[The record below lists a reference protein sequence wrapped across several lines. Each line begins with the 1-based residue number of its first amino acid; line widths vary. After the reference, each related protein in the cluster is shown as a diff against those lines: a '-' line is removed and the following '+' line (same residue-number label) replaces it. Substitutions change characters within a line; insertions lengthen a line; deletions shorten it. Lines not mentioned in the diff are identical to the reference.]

1 MELEIHSLWIP
12 KIQKLQPRK
21 MDPSHGPIGWK
32 HKKHL
37 VLINHTANQADDQA
51 SLTAAS
57 QFPATDSNLPKE
69 QVQSALQDVQSSKS
83 SQTGITMQIKQARVS
98 APGSTSRTAPA
109 APRNLV
115 PNMHQVSSH
124 QSTVSS
130 VSSVSSVQ
138 SSSVQSSVSA
148 PPGKSSGLTAA
159 YEASSMKKLLLMQ
172 SQLKLNSKQYAL
184 EVQDWLEAKED
195 RKAKRDGL

>member
-1 MELEIHSLWIP
+1 MRIE
-12 KIQKLQPRK
+12 
-21 MDPSHGPIGWK
+21 
-32 HKKHL
+32 
-37 VLINHTANQADDQA
+37 QAQ
-51 SLTAAS
+51 
-57 QFPATDSNLPKE
+57 
-69 QVQSALQDVQSSKS
+69 
-83 SQTGITMQIKQARVS
+83 VS
-98 APGSTSRTAPA
+98 APKSTSRTAPA

-115 PNMHQVSSH
+115 PNMHQVSSQ

-159 YEASSMKKLLLMQ
+159 YEASSMKKLLFMQ
-172 SQLKLNSKQYAL
+172 SQLKLDSKQYAL

-195 RKAKRDGL
+195 RKAKQERAAKREALKQERAYRAADRQEQKEERAQERAERQAIHDFQEEERQVRIKVASKWLKQGHSASKIQLMLQSTFGS